1 MVSYWCVY
9 WPWQNYHVKAF
20 TWVTDLHR
28 TIKAGC
34 SQDLHKMIK
43 VRHSCVL
50 TKWSLLSTPLPG
62 ISTIRW
68 ITSSGL
74 KWPATILAQRSNTCW
89 KLGNLFLIFLVL
101 DWLLLW
107 FQNTMKTVP
116 FASKLLHHQR
126 CPWSCDQDSQGCPD
140 CCFKLG
146 WHNPRQNAQLGVKG
160 LKVNSDRFL
169 SGSVV

>member
-1 MVSYWCVY
+1 MVRYHWWVNGPHKIMVSYWCVY

-28 TIKAGC
+28 MIKAGC

-62 ISTIRW
+62 ISIIRW

-89 KLGNLFLIFLVL
+89 KLGNLFLLFFTWLTSFMIPKHNENSSVCEQASSSSTMSLIMWSGFPGLPR
-101 DWLLLW
+101 LLL
-107 FQNTMKTVP
+107 
-116 FASKLLHHQR
+116 
-126 CPWSCDQDSQGCPD
+126 
-140 CCFKLG
+140 
-146 WHNPRQNAQLGVKG
+146 
-160 LKVNSDRFL
+160 
-169 SGSVV
+169 

>member
-1 MVSYWCVY
+1 MSYW
-9 WPWQNYHVKAF
+9 PSQNDQSRVF
-20 TWVTDLHR
+20 TR
-28 TIKAGC
+28 P
-34 SQDLHKMIK
+34 SQNDQGETFMCLNKMIIAFN
-43 VRHSCVL
+43 
-50 TKWSLLSTPLPG
+50 TTAW
-62 ISTIRW
+62 TIHNKMNHIIW
-68 ITSSGL
+68 TEVACHHLGTEIQHML
-74 KWPATILAQRSNTCW
+74 KTWQS
-89 KLGNLFLIFLVL
+89 FFFFFFVL